1 MMADRTCMTNWRSN
15 AQNHGDR
22 SAGILDVDALVAHGG
37 TGRSPAYVLGL
48 NIAGMPVE
56 DGYFSSSLR

>member
-1 MMADRTCMTNWRSN
+1 MTNWRSN